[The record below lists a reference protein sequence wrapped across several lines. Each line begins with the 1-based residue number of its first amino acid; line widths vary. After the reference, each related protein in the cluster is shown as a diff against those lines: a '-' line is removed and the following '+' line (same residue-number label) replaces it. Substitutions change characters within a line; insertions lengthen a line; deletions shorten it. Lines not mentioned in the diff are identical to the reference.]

1 MKLRLIPRLLV
12 CYTVGSIF
20 LAIWAVYG
28 TMASGALYPNYLM
41 IVLWSPI
48 QAIFINYD
56 VLVLGK
62 MKLLGGFTTFYS
74 GAILAGIYLFFKA
87 RKIR

>member
-1 MKLRLIPRLLV
+1 MKLISRLLI
-12 CYTVGSIF
+12 CYIVGSIF
-20 LAIWAVYG
+20 LAICAVYG
-28 TMASGALYPNYLM
+28 TMASGALNPNYLM

-62 MKLLGGFTTFYS
+62 IKLLGSFIAFYS
-74 GAILAGIYLFFKA
+74 GVILAGIYLFFKA